1 MHSRLFVISKNNM
14 LVREITEQDL
24 IDEGFT
30 DRVADY
36 VDEIKDEERKSEDIV
51 NWLFPI
57 LKSMFE
63 DLIELDEK
71 EFSFKLKKGATR
83 KFLTHKLDKIE
94 RMLEE
99 ESRKENRDIRNL
111 LYDIYL
117 EIRDECSFNFA
128 YIENDYVCWRC
139 MDDFFEFEYNEEQT
153 FYITQVYDYHH

>member
-24 IDEGFT
+24 INEGFT

-36 VDEIKDEERKSEDIV
+36 VDEIKDKEQQKTDIV
-51 NWLFPI
+51 GWLFSI

-63 DLIELDEK
+63 DLIELNEK
-71 EFSFKLKKGATR
+71 EFSFKLKKGAAR

-94 RMLEE
+94 KMLEE
-99 ESRKENRDIRNL
+99 KNIKETRDIRSL

-128 YIENDYVCWRC
+128 YTDGNYVYWYC
-139 MDDFFEFEYNEEQT
+139 MDDFFEWETNEEQT
-153 FYITQVYDYHH
+153 FYITQVFDYHY